1 MMDTKEVLLQW
12 FVSFLIRRLDILL
25 IKRPALFPRINNY
38 LLNDTSASLENFR
51 GIKYTPLLKILYS
64 GQT

>member
-12 FVSFLIRRLDILL
+12 FVSFMIRRLDILL
-25 IKRPALFPRINNY
+25 IKRPASFPRINNY
-38 LLNDTSASLENFR
+38 LMNDTSASLENFR